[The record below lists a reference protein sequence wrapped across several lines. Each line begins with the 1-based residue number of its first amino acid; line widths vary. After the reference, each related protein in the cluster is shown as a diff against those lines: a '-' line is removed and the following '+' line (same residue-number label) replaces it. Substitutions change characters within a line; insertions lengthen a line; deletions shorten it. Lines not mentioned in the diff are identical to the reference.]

1 MCFLAKK
8 RFDESSRN
16 ATPIKIS
23 AKKSVEDRIAEI
35 SIQGCSTSSNRLD
48 FLKTLLVFETFADF
62 FAAVV
67 DVIKMIIVY

>member
-35 SIQGCSTSSNRLD
+35 SIQGCSSSRLD

-67 DVIKMIIVY
+67 DVIKMIIVS

>member
-1 MCFLAKK
+1 MYFEAFLCFFAKK

-35 SIQGCSTSSNRLD
+35 SIQGCSSSRLD

-67 DVIKMIIVY
+67 DVIN